1 MHSPRNRQPVVAPKK
16 VLLVDDDAQLG
27 REMFDRARAFGIH
40 LDAIPSSSMEK
51 ALPHLEA
58 YDAVMLSYDMDA
70 FTGLE
75 IAEFLGRKLPHKT
88 LVMVAGGLKPW
99 QERPRSI
106 PAIRAVVSKW
116 DGIDTMLAKTL
127 TALSVRG
134 D

>member
-1 MHSPRNRQPVVAPKK
+1 MHSPRKQPVVAPKK
-16 VLLVDDDAQLG
+16 ILLVDDDAQLG
-27 REMFDRARAFGIH
+27 REMLDRARAFGIQ
-40 LDAIPSSSMEK
+40 LDAIPSASMQK

-75 IAEFLGRKLPHKT
+75 IAEFIGSKLPHKT
-88 LVMVAGGLKPW
+88 LVMVADSLKPW

-106 PAIRAVVSKW
+106 PAVRAVVSKW

-127 TALSVRG
+127 TALHLNH